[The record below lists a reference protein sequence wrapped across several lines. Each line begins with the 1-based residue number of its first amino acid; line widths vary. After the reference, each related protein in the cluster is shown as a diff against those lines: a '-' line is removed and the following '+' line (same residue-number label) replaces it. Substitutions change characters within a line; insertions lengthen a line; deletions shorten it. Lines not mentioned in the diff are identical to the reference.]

1 MINISLSL
9 VLYLYIGYV
18 MLIYM
23 YRNIDVKN
31 FDRKCRFL
39 VIC

>member
-1 MINISLSL
+1 MINIRLSL

-18 MLIYM
+18 MLIY
-23 YRNIDVKN
+23 RNIDVKY